1 MSKHINFLGY
11 TLWVSDDRKQ
21 PPDEAVSLS
30 RCFYSPGVL
39 AAYCLVSNF
48 SVGIFL
54 YSISLSRRGYVW
66 RGRLLAILSGSFL
79 ICLAFRDVF
88 ADNLFEYRSRLL
100 INALIA
106 IALYGSEKSHFDRA
120 MRNGGK
126 PGRWWMPSIW
136 IAIIVVIQWLLSFV
150 LQISKPAS

>member
-21 PPDEAVSLS
+21 PPDEAVYLS

-54 YSISLSRRGYVW
+54 YSINLSRRGYVW
-66 RGRLLAILSGSFL
+66 RGRLLAILSASFL
-79 ICLAFRDVF
+79 ICLACRDF
-88 ADNLFEYRSRLL
+88 LADNFFEYRSRLL
-100 INALIA
+100 INMLVA

-120 MRNGGK
+120 MRNGAK
-126 PGRWWMPSIW
+126 PARWWMPSIW
-136 IAIIVVIQWLLSFV
+136 LAIIVVIQLMSFFR
-150 LQISKPAS
+150 L

>member
-21 PPDEAVSLS
+21 LPDEAVYLS

-54 YSISLSRRGYVW
+54 YSINLSRRGYVW
-66 RGRLLAILSGSFL
+66 RGRLLAILSASFL
-79 ICLAFRDVF
+79 ICLACRDF
-88 ADNLFEYRSRLL
+88 LADNFFEYRSRLL
-100 INALIA
+100 INMLVA

-120 MRNGGK
+120 MRNGAK
-126 PGRWWMPSIW
+126 PARWWMPSIW
-136 IAIIVVIQWLLSFV
+136 IAIIVVIQLMSFFR
-150 LQISKPAS
+150 L